1 MWAAPRISRT
11 GQLQGIKMKISIVV
25 LVWAFAGNCAAA
37 CTDVKSVGNFSNFQ
51 WTDDADPHLVEGYT
65 VSLFKCESGMFGDV
79 KVATGS
85 SEPVRARL
93 YDLELDNKTGRL
105 SFRAKYSDGHE
116 SSKAIGPG
124 GREAR
129 ILLSFFGSLRKRSLT
144 GVFIGKDAY
153 ANGRPDAI
161 QRQVLR
167 RDEAIWVPKSDVEF
181 DEAYP
186 TPTW

>member
-1 MWAAPRISRT
+1 M
-11 GQLQGIKMKISIVV
+11 VV
-25 LVWAFAGNCAAA
+25 LVMALAGNCAAA
-37 CTDVKSVGNFSNFQ
+37 CADVKSIGNFSNFQ
-51 WTDDADPHLVEGYT
+51 WTSDSAPHLVEGYT

-93 YDLELDNKTGRL
+93 YELELDNKTGRL

-129 ILLSFFGSLRKRSLT
+129 ILLSFFGSLTKNSLT
-144 GVFIGKDAY
+144 GVFILKDAY

-161 QRQVLR
+161 HRQVLT

-181 DEAYP
+181 EEAYP
-186 TPTW
+186 APPW